1 MSLFFLTIE
10 LKNIDTSLD
19 NKDVDAVKKSLE
31 KVDTLTVDN
40 TFDKATEWLKEDI
53 TNYDKAKKEI
63 DEDKSGN
70 INSIIDKYK
79 FNHSALKAKLREKD
93 NSTSSS
99 SSNSSSNSNSSSI
112 PDSENIPQL
121 NGQQVPITY
130 GEVKKGKYNNGT
142 LDTVV
147 GKILSNELGGPIAN
161 FSNELIRDAVAR
173 YNQKNSQKN
182 NSSQDPLE
190 TYYPQWSATV
200 KQSNPDAEII
210 RDIDGKY
217 YVEGVTKNRV
227 AVIYENPHLVRLVNA
242 TTNVHVEF

>member
-19 NKDVDAVKKSLE
+19 NKDVDATKKSLE

-40 TFDKATEWLKEDI
+40 TFDKAIEWLKEDI

-79 FNHSALKAKLREKD
+79 FNHSALKSKLREKD

-99 SSNSSSNSNSSSI
+99 SSDSSPNSNSSSI
-112 PDSENIPQL
+112 LDSENIPQL

-130 GEVKKGKYNNGT
+130 G
-142 LDTVV
+142 
-147 GKILSNELGGPIAN
+147 
-161 FSNELIRDAVAR
+161 R
-173 YNQKNSQKN
+173 
-182 NSSQDPLE
+182 
-190 TYYPQWSATV
+190 
-200 KQSNPDAEII
+200 
-210 RDIDGKY
+210 
-217 YVEGVTKNRV
+217 
-227 AVIYENPHLVRLVNA
+227 
-242 TTNVHVEF
+242 

>member
-1 MSLFFLTIE
+1 MLTLFNELIFSYYGIKKPIE

-40 TFDKATEWLKEDI
+40 TFDKAIEWLKEDI

-99 SSNSSSNSNSSSI
+99 
-112 PDSENIPQL
+112 
-121 NGQQVPITY
+121 
-130 GEVKKGKYNNGT
+130 
-142 LDTVV
+142 
-147 GKILSNELGGPIAN
+147 
-161 FSNELIRDAVAR
+161 
-173 YNQKNSQKN
+173 
-182 NSSQDPLE
+182 
-190 TYYPQWSATV
+190 
-200 KQSNPDAEII
+200 
-210 RDIDGKY
+210 
-217 YVEGVTKNRV
+217 
-227 AVIYENPHLVRLVNA
+227 
-242 TTNVHVEF
+242 